1 MKKNKNFI
9 LIIIIIL
16 VISFFIGISF
26 YKFEIFDKNIDKEKE
41 NYTVN
46 DFGNERVYK
55 YDIDYTKEYS
65 ENIITEI
72 VSEIEYSVAYEE
84 NVLYG
89 KVFIGSDKKLY
100 LSDELYKKN
109 YLLLDEE
116 IETLYN
122 AGVGLNICSVYA
134 ITKSGELYHV
144 GLDQPVIS
152 SYFAEKID
160 IEEKVTKFTN
170 LSLNMYL
177 GESFSSV
184 IVYTSNGNMYDAVTS
199 VSYNPNI
206 VSVMKKY
213 IIYDTGLISNESRK
227 ILVNSNGDPY
237 KVNII
242 AVANKPI
249 EELEGNPTIIIVTE
263 DNKLIYTYNDKT
275 YEYKED
281 VKIIGVD
288 EERNIVIIFENDD
301 TIIFPG
307 TYDSNYYAV
316 LTDDI
321 ENEE

>member
-1 MKKNKNFI
+1 MKKKRNFV
-9 LIIIIIL
+9 LIILIIL

-26 YKFEIFDKNIDKEKE
+26 YKFEIFDKNIDKENE
-41 NYTVN
+41 NYIIN

-55 YDIDYTKEYS
+55 YDIDYTKEYG
-65 ENIITEI
+65 ENILTET
-72 VSEIEYSVAYEE
+72 VSEIEYSMAYEE

-144 GLDQPVIS
+144 GLVQPVIS

-160 IEEKVTKFTN
+160 IEEKVINFTN

-177 GESFSSV
+177 GGSSTSV
-184 IVYTSNGNMYDAVTS
+184 IVYTSDGNMYDAITS
-199 VSYNPNI
+199 ISYNPNT
-206 VSVMKKY
+206 VNVMDKY
-213 IIYDTGLISNESRK
+213 IIYETDYISNTNREF
-227 ILVNSNGDPY
+227 LVNSEEEPY
-237 KVNII
+237 KANIV
-242 AVANKPI
+242 ALANKPI
-249 EELEGNPTIIIVTE
+249 KELEGSPTLIIVTQN
-263 DNKLIYTYNDKT
+263 NKLIYTYNDKT

-316 LTDDI
+316 STDDI

>member
-1 MKKNKNFI
+1 MKKKRNFV
-9 LIIIIIL
+9 LIILIIL

-26 YKFEIFDKNIDKEKE
+26 YKFEIFDKNIDKENE
-41 NYTVN
+41 NYIIN

-55 YDIDYTKEYS
+55 YDIDYTKEYG
-65 ENIITEI
+65 ENILTET
-72 VSEIEYSVAYEE
+72 VSEIEYSMAYEE

-100 LSDELYKKN
+100 LSNELYKKN

-144 GLDQPVIS
+144 GLVQPVIS

-160 IEEKVTKFTN
+160 IEEKVINFTN

-177 GESFSSV
+177 GGSSTSV
-184 IVYTSNGNMYDAVTS
+184 IVYTSDGNMYDAITS
-199 VSYNPNI
+199 ISYNPNT
-206 VSVMKKY
+206 VNVMDKY
-213 IIYDTGLISNESRK
+213 IIYETDYISNTNREF
-227 ILVNSNGDPY
+227 LVNSEEEPY
-237 KVNII
+237 KANIV
-242 AVANKPI
+242 ALANKPI
-249 EELEGNPTIIIVTE
+249 KELEGSPTLIIVTQN
-263 DNKLIYTYNDKT
+263 NKLIYTYNDKT

-316 LTDDI
+316 STDDI